1 MPRWL
6 FLGITASILFGVW
19 GVLPKATS
27 PQFSPSNMQLLSILG
42 MVPIASV
49 LLLSKNIFI
58 GSSLARGSAYA
69 FVTGVFGNCGNVAM
83 LEALKH
89 GGSASLVY
97 PFTGMFPLVTLI
109 VARVWLKERLN
120 AVQKWGV
127 LASLVAIYLL
137 STSSVVETVA
147 TNPPAVVHHRT
158 GWVFFSLIA
167 LMLFGICGVTQKL
180 AVTSISTELASL
192 WWVAGS
198 IPIAAAI
205 AFIQPFR
212 WDVTNRDCLISV
224 LWGVLVVLG
233 MLTSFAAYV
242 GGKASVVTALT
253 ALYPALTVIL
263 SVFIFH
269 EHLDARKV
277 VAIVLALIAGL
288 ALAHEGE
295 HTSIEGAMTIE
306 ARP

>member
-1 MPRWL
+1 M
-6 FLGITASILFGVW
+6 
-19 GVLPKATS
+19 
-27 PQFSPSNMQLLSILG
+27 
-42 MVPIASV
+42 
-49 LLLSKNIFI
+49 
-58 GSSLARGSAYA
+58 
-69 FVTGVFGNCGNVAM
+69 
-83 LEALKH
+83 
-89 GGSASLVY
+89 Y

-120 AVQKWGV
+120 SVQRGGV
-127 LASLVAIYLL
+127 LASLVAIYLF
-137 STSSVVETVA
+137 STSSGVETVA
-147 TNPPAVVHHRT
+147 TNLATVAHHRT
-158 GWVFFSLIA
+158 EWVFYTLIA

-198 IPIAAAI
+198 IPIAVAI
-205 AFIQPFR
+205 AFIQPSR
-212 WDVTNRDCLISV
+212 WDITTRDCLISV

-288 ALAHEGE
+288 ALAHEGN
-295 HTSIEGAMTIE
+295 TLRLREGMTIGE
-306 ARP
+306 RP